1 VTTIVMDMEVVD
13 YDSFKR
19 LWDEDRT
26 QRGSL
31 GVQTYKIF
39 RPLDNPF
46 EVILHYEVA
55 DVETAEKVV
64 AALRDMLEGGP
75 LGRIVFK
82 PDFRICDEAASG
94 SYASNGIGA

>member
-1 VTTIVMDMEVVD
+1 MTTIVMDMEVVD

-46 EVILHYEVA
+46 EVILHYEVT
-55 DVETAEKVV
+55 DVETAEEVV
-64 AALRDMLEGGP
+64 AALRDMLDAGP
-75 LGRIVFK
+75 LGKVVFK
-82 PDFRICDEAASG
+82 PDFRICDEVTSG
-94 SYASNGIGA
+94 TNAGNGVGA